1 MGWRSVPR
9 TADLVPGNPLQETV
23 CLPAGV
29 NETDLLLSVLDS
41 EGCELIS
48 YRPEKLQE
56 SPLPGPAKESPPP
69 EKIQSIEELF
79 IIGLHLEQYRH
90 ATRSPE
96 SYWEEALRRDP
107 GDARSNNAM
116 GLVRLRCGK
125 FEEADRYF
133 RRAISRLTERNPNPY
148 DGEPHYNLGLALKF
162 QHRLA
167 EAYTSFQRATWNYA
181 WQSASHYA
189 LAEIDCTR
197 KDYAS
202 TLEHLRRSLE
212 ANSRNTKARNLQA
225 AVLRHLGR
233 NVEAQNIAQENVNI
247 DPLDLWSRNEIVL
260 ALRACAE
267 ATAAEKMLREL
278 SKLMQDQVHTY
289 LDIAFD
295 YAGAGLFD
303 EAIDVLERLVER
315 VGYPMLFYALG
326 FFYQQVSQT
335 KHAAE
340 FYDRGSQALSD
351 YCFPAQLQEM
361 VILKNVLQAVPND
374 AKACYYLGNLLYDK
388 RRYEEAIRNWER
400 SCELDPDFSIAWRNV
415 GIACYNVLQ
424 DPERAASCYRQAF
437 AANPSD
443 SRILYEMDQLD
454 KRRGIPPGQRL
465 AAFEKELD
473 LVAQRDDLTVELVTL
488 CNETGISGRAL
499 EILHA
504 RRFHPWEGG
513 EGLVSAQYVV
523 AHVILGRESLEAAR
537 PREALDH
544 FESARRYPATLG
556 EGKHFLTPENHLR
569 YFSGLARKAL
579 GDVRGS
585 RQDFEHA
592 LAIQPVLSSMTY
604 YRALAEKELGNE
616 EGAFRLLHELRD
628 LALRQLTAEV
638 KVDYF
643 ATSLPNFLLFEDD
656 LQKRNRVDSLYLIGL
671 AQAGLGETIDAE
683 NRFREVLSLDVNHLG
698 AQMEMRWL
706 RSLGAAK

>member
-162 QHRLA
+162 RHRLA

-335 KHAAE
+335 KRAAE

-424 DPERAASCYRQAF
+424 DPEKAASCYRQAF

-443 SRILYEMDQLD
+443 SRVLHEMDQLD